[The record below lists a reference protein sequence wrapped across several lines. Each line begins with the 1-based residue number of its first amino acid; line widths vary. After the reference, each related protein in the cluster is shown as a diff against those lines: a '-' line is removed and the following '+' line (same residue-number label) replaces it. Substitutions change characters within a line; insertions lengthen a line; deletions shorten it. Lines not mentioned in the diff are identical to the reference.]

1 MKYLLVQWVIVMKN
15 KLFFLSKMSLE
26 KKIKTK
32 WFLIAN
38 LIFAVLIVGLINIDS
53 VIKVFGGDFNET
65 QEILVIDEMN
75 TFDELKTSYLMY
87 QKYVSDY
94 DDVTFIK
101 YDKSYD
107 EGEKEVK
114 DNDKVLLV
122 ITSDD
127 ENYLKAKIISNQSL
141 SKITSTLLSSAL
153 TSVKSEALLK
163 EYNISSEMYQK
174 INSGIDI
181 ENVVL
186 DEENSEDNLA
196 VASVMQ
202 ILMLPIFMLIMFL
215 VQMIGAEVNEE
226 KSTKSMEIII
236 SNVSPKIHF
245 MSKVISSNLFVII
258 QGLLLIVYVV
268 IGVVLRYILCGGSL
282 MGEFD
287 SEITDVV
294 SSLSLAGVTNTLSY
308 MIPII
313 LIMMLLTFVAYS
325 LLAGVLASMTTNL
338 EDFQQLQTPIVIVSL
353 AGYYLSMMASF
364 FKGSLFVRIMSY
376 IPFVSVMLT
385 PTLYVMGEI
394 TLYDLIG
401 SIVLLIG
408 TIYLLIKYG
417 LRIYKVGILNY
428 SQSGLWKKMFK
439 AMKEKPVE

>member
-1 MKYLLVQWVIVMKN
+1 MKN

-94 DDVTFIK
+94 DDVTFTK
-101 YDKSYD
+101 YDKSYE

-313 LIMMLLTFVAYS
+313 LIMMLLTFIAYS

-353 AGYYLSMMASF
+353 AGYYLSMMAGF

>member
-1 MKYLLVQWVIVMKN
+1 MKN

-94 DDVTFIK
+94 DDVTFTK

-287 SEITDVV
+287 SEITNVV

-325 LLAGVLASMTTNL
+325 LLAGILASMTTNQ
-338 EDFQQLQTPIVIVSL
+338 EDFQQLQTPIVVVSL
-353 AGYYLSMMASF
+353 IGYYLSIMAGL
-364 FKGSLFVRIMSY
+364 FKGSTFIRIMSY
-376 IPFVSVMLT
+376 IPFVSSMLA
-385 PTLYVMGEI
+385 PSLYVMGEI
-394 TLYDLIG
+394 TLFDLLG
-401 SIVLLIG
+401 SILLLILV
-408 TIYLLIKYG
+408 IYLLIKYG

-428 SQSGLWKKMFK
+428 SQTGLWKKMFK
-439 AMKEKPVE
+439 AVKEK